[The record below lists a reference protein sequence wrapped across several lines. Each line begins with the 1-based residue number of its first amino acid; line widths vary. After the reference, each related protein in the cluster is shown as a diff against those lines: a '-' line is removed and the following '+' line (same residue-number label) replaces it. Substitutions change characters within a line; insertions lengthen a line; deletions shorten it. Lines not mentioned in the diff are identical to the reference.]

1 MDMTMAVNLM
11 WDVGTGISVGLLAY
25 GALLCLMHRLEGDEP
40 KASSF
45 EAAPLRPVLP
55 CDGRFGSVD

>member
-1 MDMTMAVNLM
+1 MDLTMAVNLM

-25 GALLCLMHRLEGDEP
+25 GALLCLEHRLGGDEP

-45 EAAPLRPVLP
+45 QAAPARPVLP
-55 CDGRFGSVD
+55 GQGRFGSVD